1 MICSSIDTRSELLSS
16 LLDCLWRQWSSLG
29 VPGSVRSDDARP
41 IDPEALLLAST
52 RWGRHDARLMEG
64 AIDWLTANGQRINL
78 LRLRRLHDEWPL
90 ADARVLA
97 ALGERLSHQSALRKW
112 RGILPLSAHRGEPE
126 PLMIQADGKPMPIMG
141 APDAD
146 FLKHGLLVGIR
157 ERKKPMRAPN
167 PMRTANLI
175 CSLRALWGVNA
186 RAEIV
191 AWLLAH
197 ESGYPAIIAR
207 ETGFFTKTIQ
217 HTLNEMEES
226 GHIHSRR
233 VGREKIF
240 WINQADWRFLT
251 SAIADRQR
259 LSWVPW
265 MPLYCL
271 CSKLLEALGSTEFE
285 AESDELK
292 AIHIRQW
299 ITELAPTIDAAGLT
313 AKFSS
318 TPKLSGRSLI
328 RAFESDLQIVAQ
340 HLRGMGKGSV

>member
-1 MICSSIDTRSELLSS
+1 
-16 LLDCLWRQWSSLG
+16 
-29 VPGSVRSDDARP
+29 
-41 IDPEALLLAST
+41 
-52 RWGRHDARLMEG
+52 
-64 AIDWLTANGQRINL
+64 
-78 LRLRRLHDEWPL
+78 
-90 ADARVLA
+90 
-97 ALGERLSHQSALRKW
+97 
-112 RGILPLSAHRGEPE
+112 
-126 PLMIQADGKPMPIMG
+126 
-141 APDAD
+141 
-146 FLKHGLLVGIR
+146 
-157 ERKKPMRAPN
+157 
-167 PMRTANLI
+167 
-175 CSLRALWGVNA
+175 
-186 RAEIV
+186 
-191 AWLLAH
+191 
-197 ESGYPAIIAR
+197 
-207 ETGFFTKTIQ
+207 
-217 HTLNEMEES
+217 MEES

-251 SAIADRQR
+251 PAIADRQR

>member
-1 MICSSIDTRSELLSS
+1 
-16 LLDCLWRQWSSLG
+16 
-29 VPGSVRSDDARP
+29 
-41 IDPEALLLAST
+41 
-52 RWGRHDARLMEG
+52 
-64 AIDWLTANGQRINL
+64 
-78 LRLRRLHDEWPL
+78 
-90 ADARVLA
+90 
-97 ALGERLSHQSALRKW
+97 
-112 RGILPLSAHRGEPE
+112 
-126 PLMIQADGKPMPIMG
+126 
-141 APDAD
+141 
-146 FLKHGLLVGIR
+146 
-157 ERKKPMRAPN
+157 MRAPN

-175 CSLRALWGVNA
+175 CALRALWGVNA
-186 RAEIV
+186 RAEII

-197 ESGYPAIIAR
+197 ESGHPAIIAR
-207 ETGFFTKTIQ
+207 ETGFFTKTVQ

-251 SAIADRQR
+251 PAIADRQR

-285 AESDELK
+285 AAGDELK

>member
-1 MICSSIDTRSELLSS
+1 MNLSLNHSRADLLAH

-29 VPGSVRSDDARP
+29 VPGSALVDDARP
-41 IDPEALLLAST
+41 IDPEALILAST
-52 RWGRHDARLMEG
+52 RWGRHDSRLMEG

-90 ADARVLA
+90 ADERVLA

-126 PLMIQADGKPMPIMG
+126 PLLIQADGEAMPIMG
-141 APDAD
+141 PHDPD
-146 FLKHGLLVGIR
+146 FLKHGLLIGAR
-157 ERKKPMRAPN
+157 EQTKSMRTPN
-167 PMRTANLI
+167 PMRVANLI
-175 CSLRALWGVNA
+175 CSMRALWGVNA
-186 RAEIV
+186 RAEIF

-197 ESGYPAIIAR
+197 ESGHPAIIAK
-207 ETGFFTKTIQ
+207 ETGFFTKTVQ

-233 VGREKIF
+233 LGREKIF

-251 SAIADRQR
+251 PAIAGQQR
-259 LSWVPW
+259 VPWTPW
-265 MPLYCL
+265 MPFYGL
-271 CSKLLEALGSTEFE
+271 CGKLLEALGSADFE
-285 AESDELK
+285 SASDELK
-292 AIHIRQW
+292 AIHIRKW
-299 ITELAPTIDAAGLT
+299 ISELAPTIDAAGLT

-318 TPKLSGRSLI
+318 TPKLSGQNLI

-340 HLRGMGKGSV
+340 QLLAVDGMRE